1 LPILDVENAAN
12 MIVNKR
18 SMKAGYTSIENEL
31 FYKSK
36 TSLLFGYAK
45 KVLTQLMSEIKAL
58 V

>member
-1 LPILDVENAAN
+1 

-58 V
+58 VQNYLV